1 MTEANFGKLAIPA
14 EGDIRSTL
22 DIQKASTVS
31 VNKYMCTHI
40 HVYVC
45 IHAYVFI
52 FIHTHVHT
60 HIHTYTHVYILYG
73 VGGEKECGGTKL
85 YGKMNGRYKKVH

>member
-14 EGDIRSTL
+14 EGGIRSML

-40 HVYVC
+40 C
-45 IHAYVFI
+45 IYI
-52 FIHTHVHT
+52 YTHVHT
-60 HIHTYTHVYILYG
+60 HTHTYTYTHVYILYG